1 MILRRSR
8 LATALALAL
17 LAASSALAAPDPGEP
32 SPAPT
37 PPAAAP
43 PVATAPSSV
52 AGTAVDAPAAG
63 EPSAPTTASTATG
76 ANSPGSPAT
85 AATAA
90 TATAMEPAA
99 TPAVPVEPVATL
111 PGATPAPSLRRG
123 DEVFARIRTGL
134 SRDPCAAGEAS
145 TRWQKRYAINP
156 RALAIQLERILP
168 LLDFVSVEVART
180 GLPAEFVFIPL
191 VESWYKPEAIGVGGP
206 AGMWQMIGTTA
217 KNHGI
222 HIRPGYDGRLSPVE
236 STRAALS
243 YLKVLYAM
251 FDGWEATVMAYN
263 AGEGRLLK
271 AFKRA
276 RSREASGN
284 RRRPHGLSNITY
296 DYVAKLQALSCLVTQ
311 PERHRL
317 SLPLATRFVPLA
329 PVQMEPGVA
338 SLEQFARRAGQDPAA
353 LRRLNPGFRN
363 GFVVAGVP
371 RLVLMP
377 LAQDEAVILRATG
390 TADGAALA
398 TAGVA
403 AAAAPAAPDPKP
415 VEVPS
420 AASAETARAAGAT
433 LAMLSSAAP
442 ASAGSEQPAAG
453 VAPTAPAIIADAVPV
468 AVARIADRSAAAPI
482 AAAPNA
488 PAPVASASIAPA
500 PIAAATTHQVS
511 AGDSLWSISRAY
523 RISVEDLRTMNSLG
537 KSSVLRPGQTLKVQP

>member
-1 MILRRSR
+1 MTPRRSR
-8 LATALALAL
+8 LAISLAFAMAAAGPALA
-17 LAASSALAAPDPGEP
+17 SPGTGESPAAPAP
-32 SPAPT
+32 PAVT
-37 PPAAAP
+37 PPA
-43 PVATAPSSV
+43 TTIPSSV
-52 AGTAVDAPAAG
+52 AGTAPEAPAAG
-63 EPSAPTTASTATG
+63 EPSAATTVSAAPG
-76 ANSPGSPAT
+76 ANFQGSP
-85 AATAA
+85 ATAA

-99 TPAVPVEPVATL
+99 TPAVPAEPVATL

-353 LRRLNPGFRN
+353 LRKLNPGFRN

-377 LAQDEAVILRATG
+377 LAQDDPVVLRASG
-390 TADGAALA
+390 TADGAAPD
-398 TAGVA
+398 TTGA
-403 AAAAPAAPDPKP
+403 AAVAAPAAPEPKP

-420 AASAETARAAGAT
+420 AASAEAARAAGAT
-433 LAMLSSAAP
+433 HAMLSSAAP
-442 ASAGSEQPAAG
+442 ASAGREQPAAG
-453 VAPTAPAIIADAVPV
+453 VAPAPPAVAADAVPV
-468 AVARIADRSAAAPI
+468 AVARIDDRSAAAPI
-482 AAAPNA
+482 APASAV
-488 PAPVASASIAPA
+488 PAPVAEAM
-500 PIAAATTHQVS
+500 TTHRVS